1 MIVED
6 LKKAILDYAI
16 QGKLTEQN
24 EKDMSAFE
32 LKEKLLESRKKLTK
46 EKKILKKP
54 FLNDD
59 DIEPKFQIPDN
70 WTWVYLSNIS
80 IIQEGAGIRKH
91 QYKENGI
98 QLFSVTNILDGEI
111 DLEKKQLYVS
121 VDEYQKKYSHLKLN
135 IGDIVTACSGGSWGK
150 AAIYNESDEVM
161 LNTSTLRMRF
171 FEDLGNNKYL
181 YYVIKSEYFKRE
193 LAEQLSGIQPNFGY
207 AHYSTIPIPLPPLEE
222 QQRIVNKIED
232 LMEKL
237 DEIKPIEDELISIK
251 STFKTEMINSIL
263 DYAIQGKLT
272 EQNEKDSDV
281 DSIIPTPEQYSVN
294 SKKFQL
300 DLVESEFPFSI
311 PKQWKWVKLGMLF
324 NYQNGYPYKPSET
337 SKNNI
342 GYPIIK
348 SQNIMKRIVDFN
360 EKTSYVEKPTDTM
373 LKSKV
378 VKGDFLMCLSSQSNN
393 PEPLGKTA
401 IYDFDDYALL
411 NQRVLKL
418 TPISKSLSLYLYYV
432 INSFYFHNTVS
443 HKGGGS
449 AQSNLKLEHVMEMYI
464 PLPPLEE
471 QQRIVNKIEKLLPL
485 CNDINQ
491 LVSD

>member
-1 MIVED
+1 MIVDD

-24 EKDMSAFE
+24 EKDMSAFD
-32 LKEKLLESRKKLTK
+32 LKDKLLEARLKLTK

-54 FLNDD
+54 FLNNDE
-59 DIEPKFQIPDN
+59 IEPKFELPDN
-70 WTWVYLSNIS
+70 WTWAYLSNVS

-91 QYKENGI
+91 QYKDSGI

-121 VDEYQKKYSHLKLN
+121 VDEYRKKYSHLKLN

-150 AAIYNESDEVM
+150 VAIYNEPDEVM

-171 FEDLGNNKYL
+171 FDDLANNKYL
-181 YYVIKSEYFKRE
+181 YYVIKSEYFKKC

-207 AHYSTIPIPLPPLEE
+207 AHYSTIPIPLPPIEE

-237 DEIKPIEDELISIK
+237 DEIKPIEDELSSIK
-251 STFKTEMINSIL
+251 STFKAEMVNSIL
-263 DYAIQGKLT
+263 DYAIQGKMSKH
-272 EQNEKDSDV
+272 EDMDSLVED
-281 DSIIPTPEQYSVN
+281 IIPSTDKYSSN
-294 SKKFQL
+294 SKKFNL
-300 DLVESEFPFSI
+300 ALKESEYPFVI
-311 PKQWKWVKLGMLF
+311 PSHWKWVKLGMLF

-337 SKNNI
+337 SKSNT

-360 EKTSYVEKPTDTM
+360 EKTSYVENPNATM

-378 VKGDFLMCLSSQSNN
+378 EKGDFLMCLSSQSNN

-401 IYDFDDYALL
+401 IYNFDDYALL

-418 TPISKSLSLYLYYV
+418 TPINSELSLYLYYV

-464 PLPPLEE
+464 PLPPIEE

-491 LVSD
+491 LVNN

>member
-1 MIVED
+1 MIVDD

-32 LKEKLLESRKKLTK
+32 LKENLIESRKKLTK
-46 EKKILKKP
+46 EKIILKKP
-54 FLNDD
+54 FLNNE
-59 DIEPKFQIPDN
+59 DIEPKFQIPNN
-70 WTWVYLSNIS
+70 WAWAYLSNVS

-150 AAIYNESDEVM
+150 VAIYNEPDEVM

-181 YYVIKSEYFKRE
+181 YYVIKSEYFKRG

-237 DEIKPIEDELISIK
+237 DEIKPIEDELITIK
-251 STFKTEMINSIL
+251 SAFKTEMKKSVI
-263 DYAIQGKLT
+263 DYAIHGNMSEQKLT
-272 EQNEKDSDV
+272 DSKV
-281 DSIIPTPEQYSVN
+281 ESIIPTSDLYSDN
-294 SKKFQL
+294 SKKFNL
-300 DLVESEFPFSI
+300 SLNEEEFPFSI
-311 PKQWKWVKLGMLF
+311 PNNWKWVKLGMLF
-324 NYQNGYPYKPSET
+324 SYQNGYAYKPSET
-337 SKNNI
+337 IKNGN
-342 GYPIIK
+342 GFPVIK
-348 SQNIMKRIVDFN
+348 SQNIMKRIVEIN
-360 EKTSYVEKPTDTM
+360 SQTSFVENPTEQM
-373 LKSKV
+373 LKTKIK
-378 VKGDFLMCLSSQSNN
+378 KGDFLMCLSSQSSN

-401 IYDFDDYALL
+401 IYDLNHLALL

-418 TPISKSLSLYLYYV
+418 TPFNYDLSKYLYYA
-432 INSFYFHNTVS
+432 INSFYFHYTVS

-464 PLPPLEE
+464 PLPPIEE
-471 QQRIVNKIEKLLPL
+471 QQRIVEKIEQLLTL
-485 CNDINQ
+485 CNDIDN
-491 LVSD
+491 LVNG